1 MCGRYTLSD
10 TGDLLTELQAEGGID
25 AAELAPRYNIAPTQN
40 AAVVRAQPEGEGR
53 ELAMLRWGLVPFWAK
68 ELSIGNRMINA
79 RSETAAEKASFKHA
93 IKKRRCAVLA
103 DGFYEWRKLEGGKQ
117 PYHIHL
123 ETKQPFVMAGL
134 WERWS
139 RGPDGPVETFT
150 ILTTDANDTVR
161 PLHDRMPVI
170 LPPDTWDLWLDPT
183 VQDPEAVQPLMVP
196 APDDVIAF
204 HPVSREV
211 NSPRN
216 DVASCIEPLQL

>member
-1 MCGRYTLSD
+1 MRFFD
-10 TGDLLTELQAEGGID
+10 
-25 AAELAPRYNIAPTQN
+25 
-40 AAVVRAQPEGEGR
+40 
-53 ELAMLRWGLVPFWAK
+53 
-68 ELSIGNRMINA
+68 
-79 RSETAAEKASFKHA
+79 RS
-93 IKKRRCAVLA
+93 
-103 DGFYEWRKLEGGKQ
+103 
-117 PYHIHL
+117 
-123 ETKQPFVMAGL
+123 FVMAGL

-170 LPPDTWDLWLDPT
+170 LPPDTWDLWLDPS

-204 HPVSREV
+204 HPVSRQV

-216 DVASCIEPLQL
+216 DVPSCIEPLQL